1 MGNGFAPKEIIEN
14 GNHRLEVLSAET
26 AETYGPQLAFKL
38 RIIGGERDGHQFTDY
53 GNRDEATGEV
63 KQGSKPWSV
72 FEACLGHGFHRN
84 VSGLNDALDK
94 LTGKQFM
101 AQVTQTKTGSRNKVE
116 HGTVGPVPPGDDGG
130 SGGNGGGGSGSSS
143 PNGGGLKEAQQQASQ
158 AANAPRDEE
167 PPLDDADD
175 PEWKSI
181 PF

>member
-1 MGNGFAPKEIIEN
+1 MGNGFAPKEIIEA

-26 AETYGPQLAFKL
+26 ADTYGPQLAFKL
-38 RIIGGERDGHQFTDY
+38 RIISGARDGHQFTDY
-53 GNRDEATGEV
+53 GNRDEETGEV

-116 HGTVGPVPPGDDGG
+116 HGTVGPVPPGEGSGG
-130 SGGNGGGGSGSSS
+130 SGGAPNGSGGSNGGT
-143 PNGGGLKEAQQQASQ
+143 GLHGAQQQVSD
-158 AANAPRDEE
+158 AANA
-167 PPLDDADD
+167 ADD
-175 PEWKSI
+175 PEWESI